1 MAEWSRIA
9 NTTISEYVKGEEINI
24 LRNRKFYALLKQR
37 GRLTFNH
44 RGQTI
49 VKRVRYK
56 RAPMIG
62 YADGDTLTFTRRD
75 RWKTAELEW
84 RGYSITDAMTKKEQ
98 LMNKGA
104 SQIIDIFGDLGK
116 SLMEDM
122 EDQFGEELYVDGNAS
137 GNTKRFHGAE
147 SFFGQTGTGA
157 AAGYV
162 GVSNDTY
169 CNLSTALGNYGGS
182 WTTSGG
188 NVTWPIGTGDAHY
201 DFFTPLIIDYT
212 DTLWAASSD
221 TWANNAT
228 EAMRFGIIHSMKN
241 KSKKGALDYIELEPE
256 LYRQFSQSNDARQSI
271 YIQRGGG
278 EGLVSLGFG
287 NVINFEGVE
296 VTYEYGLPAAVGYG
310 WNLDQVELMSLQGE
324 LFKVEGP
331 DYDMATKSY
340 RTGIDC
346 FGNMWWN
353 PRFQLKF
360 MSIT

>member
-9 NTTISEYVKGEEINI
+9 NTTIAEYVKGEEVNI
-24 LRNRKFYALLKQR
+24 LRNRKFYAMLKQK
-37 GRLTFNH
+37 GRISFNH
-44 RGQTI
+44 EGDSI

-62 YADGDTLTFTRRD
+62 YSDGDTLTFTRRD
-75 RWKTAELEW
+75 RWKTATLDW
-84 RGYSITDAMTKKEQ
+84 RGYSITDSMTKKEK
-98 LMNKGA
+98 LMNKGKA
-104 SQIIDIFGDLGK
+104 QIIDIFSDLGK

-122 EDQFGEELYVDGNAS
+122 EDQFGEELYVDGNAT

-162 GVSNDTY
+162 GVNNDTY
-169 CNLSTALGNYGGS
+169 AGLSTALGNYGGS
-182 WTTSGG
+182 WTLSGG
-188 NVTWPIGTGDAHY
+188 NPTWPINTGDAHY

-212 DTLWAASSD
+212 DTLWAAATD
-221 TWANNAT
+221 TWANNAV
-228 EAMRFGIIHSMKN
+228 ECMRFGIIHSKKN
-241 KSKKGALDYIELEPE
+241 KSKKGMLDYIELDSE
-256 LYRQFSQSNDARQSI
+256 LYRQFQQANNSI
-271 YIQRGGG
+271 QTLMINRGGG

-287 NVINFEGVE
+287 DVINFEGVD
-296 VTYEYGLPAAVGYG
+296 VSYEYGLPTAVGYG
-310 WNLDQVELMSLQGE
+310 WNLDQVELMSLQDA

-331 DYDMATKSY
+331 DYDLATKSH
-340 RTGIDC
+340 RTAIDC

>member
-37 GRLTFNH
+37 GRITFNH
-44 RGQTI
+44 RGDAI

-56 RAPMIG
+56 RAPMVG

-75 RWKTAELEW
+75 RWKTATLDW

-104 SQIIDIFGDLGK
+104 SQIIDIFSELGK
-116 SLMEDM
+116 SLMDDM

-147 SFFGQTGTGA
+147 SFLGNSGA
-157 AAGYV
+157 ATNGYIANPN
-162 GVSNDTY
+162 STY
-169 CNLSTALGNYGGS
+169 ANLKTNLGNYGGS
-182 WTTSGG
+182 WATSTG

-201 DFFTPLIIDYT
+201 DFFSPLIIDYSNAS
-212 DTLWAASSD
+212 WAGA
-221 TWANNAT
+221 TENWANNCI

-241 KSKKGALDYIELEPE
+241 KSKKGMLDYIELEPE
-256 LYRQFSQSNDARQSI
+256 MYRQFQQSNDSRQQI
-271 YIQRGGG
+271 FVERNGGD
-278 EGLVSLGFG
+278 GLISLGFG
-287 NVINFEGVE
+287 AVINYEGVE
-296 VTYEYGLPAAVGYG
+296 VTYEYGIPAAVGYG
-310 WNLDQVELMSLQGE
+310 WNLDQVDLMSLQAA
-324 LFKVEGP
+324 LFVAEGP

-340 RTGIDC
+340 RTAVDC

-353 PRFQLKF
+353 PRYHLKF
-360 MSIT
+360 AKVS